1 MINMPAIGNE
11 ACLFNSFSMLICGR
25 DTYSVIIRHVL
36 CTYISNPLKYNILQL
51 YIPEEFKSGKEYITK
66 LSMWTF
72 STWGTEVEFIA
83 FAPLS
88 GFDVKVFTPQKQWAL
103 YCNDGITAE
112 PSKRCFYLS
121 NESGY
126 HFDPIF
132 KS

>member
-1 MINMPAIGNE
+1 MPAIGNG
-11 ACLFNSFSMLICGR
+11 ACLFNSFSMLLCGR

-36 CTYISNPLKYNILQL
+36 CNYISNPLKYNILQL
-51 YIPEEFKSGKEYITK
+51 YIPEEFKRGAEYITK
-66 LSMWTF
+66 QSMQTF
-72 STWGTEVEFIA
+72 STLGTEVEIMA
-83 FAPLS
+83 FTQLS
-88 GFDVKVFTPQKQWAL
+88 VFDVKVFTPQKQRAL
-103 YCNDGITAE
+103 YCNDGITGE